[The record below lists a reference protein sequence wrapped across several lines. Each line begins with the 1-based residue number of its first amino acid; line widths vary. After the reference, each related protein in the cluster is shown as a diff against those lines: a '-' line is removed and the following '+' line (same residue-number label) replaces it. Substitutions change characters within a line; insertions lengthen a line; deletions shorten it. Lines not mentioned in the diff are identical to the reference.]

1 MADGIKIY
9 NDAGTVQIDES
20 YFNLVLIDKVAGTI
34 DMTATDPSTNY
45 AIGAEVAC
53 IAVQAWPQTFSVA
66 GTINSGGTW
75 TFRIRFYNNPDT
87 SGTHPYTIY
96 AFGKPPTPSETFGIH
111 VKSATGATIF
121 HSQFKPLRI
130 VAVSAST
137 SGYTAASG
145 QNIAVLT
152 LEPSIYAPG
161 GGGIEGNTFRCDG
174 SQIQASR
181 ITIEGSAPSG
191 TGRDGLYAVVDVTNY

>member
-1 MADGIKIY
+1 MTDGIRII
-9 NDAGTVQIDES
+9 NDAGTTQIDES
-20 YFNLVLIDKVAGTI
+20 YFNFVLIDKVSGTI
-34 DMTATDPSTNY
+34 DMTVPDASTNY
-45 AIGAEVAC
+45 SVAGDVVC

-66 GTINSGGTW
+66 GSVNSGGTW

-87 SGTHPYTIY
+87 SGTHPYSIY

-130 VAVSAST
+130 VAVSASN
-137 SGYTAASG
+137 SGYTAAGG

-152 LEPSIYAPG
+152 LEPSIYVIIDG
-161 GGGIEGNTFRCDG
+161 TEGNTFRCDG
-174 SQIQASR
+174 AQIQPSR
-181 ITIEGSAPSG
+181 ISIEGGGPFP
-191 TGRDGLYAVVDVTNY
+191 TGRDGIYAAVDVTNY